1 MNQNNVLLGTW
12 QLLGWEIA
20 HADGRPPSLPFGAD
34 ATGLIVYSSDGWM
47 NACIATAGRPPLS
60 SVSVRQAP
68 PAERVAAFDSFFQ
81 YAGRYQLQRGEQ
93 GLQVVH
99 QVTHSLNPNFVGSR
113 QVRDVNVDTQGVLT
127 LSASEALPDGQ
138 MRHHRLRWQRAKS

>member
-1 MNQNNVLLGTW
+1 MNQSNVLLGTW

-20 HADGRPPSLPFGAD
+20 HADGRSPSLPFGAD

-47 NACIATAGRPPLS
+47 NACIATADRPSLS

-68 PAERVAAFDSFFQ
+68 PAERIAAFDSFFQ
-81 YAGRYQLQRGEQ
+81 YAGRYQLRRGEQ

-99 QVTHSLNPNFVGSR
+99 QVTHSLNPNFVGTQ
-113 QVRDVNVDTQGVLT
+113 QVRDVSFDAQGVLT

-138 MRHHRLRWQRAKS
+138 LRHHRLRWRRATS